1 MSHLSEHVVVGLS
14 GGVDSAVAAAL
25 LLEQGYEVTGLFMK
39 NWEDDDDDEYCAAAV
54 DLSDAESVCS
64 ILGIE
69 LRTINFSYEY
79 WERVFTQFLDQY
91 ESGYTPNPDILCNRE
106 IKFKEFLE
114 YAKTLGADH
123 IATGHYVGVR
133 QNGNK
138 TLLLR
143 GRDAAKDQSY
153 FLYALNQ
160 TALKQSLFPLFAWS
174 KAEVREKAR
183 RLGLSV
189 YDKKDSTG
197 ICFIGERRFKDFLRN
212 YIDSNK
218 GQIRDLDETVV
229 GEHDGLVFY
238 TLGQRQGL
246 GIGGAGEPWYVVRKD
261 MACNVLYVTQGHE
274 HPALFSSWLHANE
287 LNWIS
292 GSTPSVPITC
302 TAKTRY
308 RQADQDCTIESIANG
323 RTLVRFGQP
332 QRAVTPGQSVVF
344 YDGDTC
350 LGGGTI
356 VTCEALVQTGDNTLF
371 HNAKEKLSP
380 KHEARK
386 DY

>member
-1 MSHLSEHVVVGLS
+1 MSHSSEHVVVGLS

-25 LLEQGYEVTGLFMK
+25 LLEQGYKVTGLFMK

-54 DLSDAESVCS
+54 DLSDAEAVCS

-69 LRTINFSYEY
+69 LRTINFSHEY

-91 ESGYTPNPDILCNRE
+91 ESGYTPNPDVLCNRE

-114 YAKTLGADH
+114 YAQTLGADR
-123 IATGHYVGVR
+123 IATGHYVGAQR
-133 QNGNK
+133 NGNE

-143 GRDAAKDQSY
+143 GRDVEKDQSY

-160 TALKQSLFPLFAWS
+160 TALEHSLFPLFTWS
-174 KAEVREKAR
+174 KTKVREKAG

-189 YDKKDSTG
+189 HDKKDSTG

-218 GQIRDLDETVV
+218 GQIRDLNETIV

-261 MACNVLYVTQGHE
+261 MTHNVLYVTQGHE
-274 HPALFSSWLHANE
+274 HPALFSAWLQANE

-292 GSTPSVPITC
+292 GSTPGAPITC

-308 RQADQDCTIESIANG
+308 RQADQECTIESITNG
-323 RTLVRFGQP
+323 LALVRFIQP

-356 VTCEALVQTGDNTLF
+356 VTCEAL
-371 HNAKEKLSP
+371 A
-380 KHEARK
+380 
-386 DY
+386 